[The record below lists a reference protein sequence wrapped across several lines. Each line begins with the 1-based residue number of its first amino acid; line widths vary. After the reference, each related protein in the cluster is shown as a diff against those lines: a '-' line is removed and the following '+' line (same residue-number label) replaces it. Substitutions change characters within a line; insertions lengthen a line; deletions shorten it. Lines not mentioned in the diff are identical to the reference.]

1 MVISFLINVDFLL
14 LLDTKNIYIDKYLN
28 WQIKNNLNDL

>member
-1 MVISFLINVDFLL
+1 MSIFLL

-28 WQIKNNLNDL
+28 WQIKNNLNDLWK